1 MRSGRDC
8 SQYAVLPVLQGV
20 DSFLF
25 IFCEVLS
32 RAARAEIILGEDIVD
47 AGKVDL
53 PLAGV
58 DFRYS
63 SQRGFAV
70 IVCGHFARTR

>member
-1 MRSGRDC
+1 MSYHC
-8 SQYAVLPVLQGV
+8 Q
-20 DSFLF
+20 
-25 IFCEVLS
+25 IHT

-70 IVCGHFARTR
+70 VVCGHFARTR

>member
-1 MRSGRDC
+1 MLSSSVDGRVVGVVSLIKC
-8 SQYAVLPVLQGV
+8 LQGQ
-20 DSFLF
+20 L
-25 IFCEVLS
+25 
-32 RAARAEIILGEDIVD
+32 ARKIILGEDIVD

-70 IVCGHFARTR
+70 VFCCHFTRTR

>member
-1 MRSGRDC
+1 MSYHC
-8 SQYAVLPVLQGV
+8 QMHT
-20 DSFLF
+20 
-25 IFCEVLS
+25 

-47 AGKVDL
+47 ASKVDL

-70 IVCGHFARTR
+70 VVCGHFARTR